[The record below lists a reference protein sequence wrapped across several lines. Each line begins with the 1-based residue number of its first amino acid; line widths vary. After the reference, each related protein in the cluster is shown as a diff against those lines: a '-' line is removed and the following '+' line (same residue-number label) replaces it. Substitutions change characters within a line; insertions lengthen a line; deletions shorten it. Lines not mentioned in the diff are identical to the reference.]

1 MHYKLSIN
9 SSFLTH
15 ENKAMVS
22 WKCLVNV
29 YKICIC
35 FHLKYHEVK
44 SLRKYEKTQ
53 KFFFFFCF
61 WTKFQPWPKP
71 TSKCSFLTTNARKTP
86 N

>member
-15 ENKAMVS
+15 ENKVMVS

-53 KFFFFFCF
+53 KFFFF
-61 WTKFQPWPKP
+61 
-71 TSKCSFLTTNARKTP
+71 SFVSEQNFNHDLNLQVNARKTP